1 MGGYFLFVVVGSTSF
16 LNPLNSRGL
25 KSELYN
31 ISHNSKYPVIFYISY
46 FRLIYEINLLNI
58 FFFLGRDALQLFSRR
73 ILYLG
78 SGFSIHSLKNLRVYS
93 YQFSFV
99 KDASNKNRIRRCYT
113 HYLYILVQVYSKQQ
127 TLYSY

>member
-78 SGFSIHSLKNLRVYS
+78 SGFSITV
-93 YQFSFV
+93 
-99 KDASNKNRIRRCYT
+99 
-113 HYLYILVQVYSKQQ
+113 
-127 TLYSY
+127 

>member
-58 FFFLGRDALQLFSRR
+58 FFFFGERCIAI
-73 ILYLG
+73 IL
-78 SGFSIHSLKNLRVYS
+78 S
-93 YQFSFV
+93 
-99 KDASNKNRIRRCYT
+99 
-113 HYLYILVQVYSKQQ
+113 
-127 TLYSY
+127 

>member
-46 FRLIYEINLLNI
+46 FRGK
-58 FFFLGRDALQLFSRR
+58 FTHHCPPPFT
-73 ILYLG
+73 
-78 SGFSIHSLKNLRVYS
+78 LK
-93 YQFSFV
+93 
-99 KDASNKNRIRRCYT
+99 
-113 HYLYILVQVYSKQQ
+113 
-127 TLYSY
+127 

>member
-99 KDASNKNRIRRCYT
+99 KDASFQYHCSPNAFNSSMAIKI
-113 HYLYILVQVYSKQQ
+113 V
-127 TLYSY
+127 

>member
-1 MGGYFLFVVVGSTSF
+1 MHF
-16 LNPLNSRGL
+16 
-25 KSELYN
+25 
-31 ISHNSKYPVIFYISY
+31 IFYNSY
-46 FRLIYEINLLNI
+46 FRFKYEISLLNI

-99 KDASNKNRIRRCYT
+99 KDASFQYHCSPNAFNSSMALDNNKNRIRRCCT

-127 TLYSY
+127 TLYSYQEIVLLILR